1 MRHWLG
7 DWAASEGRPTGRYS
21 SSCASLSFLFSSCLT
36 LHIPIPSPQTFARQI
51 IIGITPN
58 MSYKPAIA
66 SMSLGRGWV
75 HQLPY
80 KLDQAVANNFTG
92 IEIFFED
99 LEYLARAELNIPAD
113 SPLTAKAQL
122 HAAQAIRKL
131 CDERHLT
138 IIGLQPFMHY
148 EGLLDREEHNQR
160 IEKLKLWFKIAKV
173 LETDVI
179 QIPGNFLGKDKITG
193 DLDVVVKDL
202 KEVADMGLKE
212 TPVIKFAYENLCWST
227 FFDTW
232 DKAWDL
238 VERVDRPNFGMCLDT
253 FNIAGRVYAD
263 PAAPDGKTPNADAD
277 MKKSLEELVKSVD
290 VKKVFYIQVVDAEK
304 MRNPLVEGH
313 AFYAKDQPARMSWS
327 RNARL
332 FAFEEG
338 GYLPVLDVTKAI
350 IQGLGYK
357 GWVSMELFSRTMNE
371 PGDEVPK
378 DHARRAR
385 VAWEKL
391 EKEIAA
397 W

>member
-1 MRHWLG
+1 
-7 DWAASEGRPTGRYS
+7 
-21 SSCASLSFLFSSCLT
+21 
-36 LHIPIPSPQTFARQI
+36 
-51 IIGITPN
+51 

-66 SMSLGRGWV
+66 SMSLGRAWV

-113 SPLTAKAQL
+113 SPLTAEAQL
-122 HAAQAIRKL
+122 HAAQTIRKL
-131 CDERHLT
+131 CEERHLT
-138 IIGLQPFMHY
+138 IIGLQPFMLY
-148 EGLLDREEHNQR
+148 EGLLDRKEHNQR

-173 LETDVI
+173 LGTDVI

-193 DLDVVVKDL
+193 DLDVSVKDL

-232 DKAWDL
+232 DKAWEL
-238 VERVDRPNFGMCLDT
+238 VERVDRQNFGMCLDT

-277 MKKSLEELVKSVD
+277 MKKSLEELVKRVD

-371 PGDEVPK
+371 SGDEVPK

-385 VAWEKL
+385 VAWKKL

>member
-1 MRHWLG
+1 
-7 DWAASEGRPTGRYS
+7 
-21 SSCASLSFLFSSCLT
+21 
-36 LHIPIPSPQTFARQI
+36 
-51 IIGITPN
+51 

-66 SMSLGRGWV
+66 SMSLGRAWV

-80 KLDQAVANNFTG
+80 KLDQAVANNLTG

-99 LEYLARAELNIPAD
+99 LEYLARAESNLAPSATL
-113 SPLTAKAQL
+113 SSEAQL
-122 HAAQAIRKL
+122 HAAQTIRTL
-131 CDERHLT
+131 CDERSLS

-148 EGLLDREEHNQR
+148 EGLLDREEHSAR
-160 IEKLKLWFKIAKV
+160 IKKLELWFRIAKA
-173 LETDVI
+173 LGTDVI
-179 QIPGNFLGKDKITG
+179 QIPGNFLGTDKITG
-193 DLDVVVKDL
+193 DLDVVIQDL

-212 TPVIKFAYENLCWST
+212 RPIIKFAYENLCWST

-232 DKAWDL
+232 EKAWDL

-263 PAAPDGKTPNADAD
+263 PAAADGKTPNAEED
-277 MKKSLEELVKSVD
+277 MKRSLEEMVRRVD
-290 VKKVFYIQVVDAEK
+290 IKKVFYIQVVDAEK
-304 MRNPLVEGH
+304 MRSPLVEGH
-313 AFYAKDQPARMSWS
+313 AFYAEDQPARMSWS

-371 PGDEVPK
+371 PGGEVPK
-378 DHARRAR
+378 EHARRAR
-385 VAWEKL
+385 EAWEKL
-391 EKEIAA
+391 EKEITG
-397 W
+397 WQSK